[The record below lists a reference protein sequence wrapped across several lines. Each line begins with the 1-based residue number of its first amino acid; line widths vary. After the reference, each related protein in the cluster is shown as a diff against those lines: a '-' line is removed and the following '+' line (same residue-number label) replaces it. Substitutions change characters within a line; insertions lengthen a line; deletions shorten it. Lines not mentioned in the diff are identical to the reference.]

1 MKKIQFEPLLFNFL
15 PLGCGVWSVSAQ
27 DGVIIKWECAGNT
40 DDEPTTA
47 TEVNTPA
54 ALPSIVVVV
63 VVVVVVVGTGR
74 RI

>member
-40 DDEPTTA
+40 DDEPTT
-47 TEVNTPA
+47 EVNTPA

-63 VVVVVVVGTGR
+63 VVGTGR

>member
-40 DDEPTTA
+40 DDEPSM
-47 TEVNTPA
+47 EVNTPA
-54 ALPSIVVVV
+54 ALHSIVVVAV